1 MAWIV
6 GIAIYFAL
14 SAAFIFFSRAGRI
27 QYEQNKLNAR
37 IVISLNFPT
46 LFIAIAFM
54 WLSENIPDLVADLRS
69 VFIGGW
75 RGK

>member
-14 SAAFIFFSRAGRI
+14 TAAFIFLSRTGRI
-27 QYEQNKLNAR
+27 QFEQNKLNAR
-37 IVISLNFPT
+37 IVILLNFPA
-46 LFIAIAFM
+46 LFIAIVFM
-54 WLSENIPDLVADLRS
+54 WLNENIPDLLADLRS

-75 RGK
+75 RGE